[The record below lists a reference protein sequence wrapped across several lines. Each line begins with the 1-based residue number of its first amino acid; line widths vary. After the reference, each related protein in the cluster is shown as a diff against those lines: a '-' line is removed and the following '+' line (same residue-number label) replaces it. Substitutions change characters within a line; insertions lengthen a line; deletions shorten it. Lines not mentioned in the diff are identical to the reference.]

1 MNKQK
6 KYTYIHTHGHGYL
19 SVSIK
24 EIKRLNLTDKVSTC
38 SKIDL
43 SRVYLEEDCDMAL
56 FLDAK
61 KSLGEDY
68 EIKNSYRDIPRFLC
82 GGEYKPH
89 YIKYPIQIGSIVTNN
104 DYQYSVIDINK
115 EIVIKNE
122 ICRFYVSKSNPY
134 KYLEPKIN

>member
-24 EIKRLNLTDKVSTC
+24 EIKRLNLTDKVSIF

-43 SRVYLEEDCDMAL
+43 TRVYLEEDCDMPL
-56 FLDAK
+56 FLETK

-68 EIKNSYRDIPRFLC
+68 QIKNSYRDIPQLLF
-82 GGEYKPH
+82 GGEYQPH
-89 YIKYPIQIGSIVTNN
+89 YIKYPIKIGSTVTNN
-104 DYQYSVIDINK
+104 DLRYRVIDINK
-115 EIVIKNE
+115 KIIATNG
-122 ICRFYVSKSNPY
+122 ISRFAAPKSNPY
-134 KYLEPKIN
+134 KYLAPTIK